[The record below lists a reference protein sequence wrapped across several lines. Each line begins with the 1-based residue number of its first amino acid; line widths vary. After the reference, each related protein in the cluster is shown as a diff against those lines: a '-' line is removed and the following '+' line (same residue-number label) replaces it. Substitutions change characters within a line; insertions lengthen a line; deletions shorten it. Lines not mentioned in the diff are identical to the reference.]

1 LNQIQFLKE
10 DLDIRTVEHASVER
24 LHCQLHGIE
33 TVNSKVNEGG
43 IPHLFHTPD

>member
-1 LNQIQFLKE
+1 LYQIQFLKE

-24 LHCQLHGIE
+24 LHCLHGIE